1 MLILGILGYM
11 LTYIYIRGNP
21 PNPTYTP
28 QPQQQQLRINQFQV
42 YKCQDCL
49 KWPMVPKI
57 SMKSLWKD
65 YKIPKQMSKTLAQVF
80 GGFSWVFHGLFTGF
94 SRSRFCGKFQ
104 VGTFTRS
111 YSVLYLVTSW
121 SKMQTFV
128 QSPCSQAHFTC
139 IELNQIA
146 SALST
151 YLLTMISQHNMWAS
165 RKNMYNGYKHSY
177 KKEHLP
183 RARLNLAVSKDQVKL
198 GRGRAGF
205 GGFFFLTNWM
215 ASRARKLFTSF
226 AQAHVR
232 ASFAQARNHV
242 ENWNRNEWIY
252 NEKGYTT

>member
-11 LTYIYIRGNP
+11 LTYIRGNP

-57 SMKSLWKD
+57 SMKCPWKD

-80 GGFSWVFHGLFTGF
+80 GGFSRVFHGLSRVFHGRFTDF

-146 SALST
+146 FLST
-151 YLLTMISQHNMWAS
+151 YLLTMISQHDMWAS
-165 RKNMYNGYKHSY
+165 WTKY
-177 KKEHLP
+177 
-183 RARLNLAVSKDQVKL
+183 VSWL
-198 GRGRAGF
+198 
-205 GGFFFLTNWM
+205 
-215 ASRARKLFTSF
+215 
-226 AQAHVR
+226 
-232 ASFAQARNHV
+232 
-242 ENWNRNEWIY
+242 
-252 NEKGYTT
+252 